1 MLLTKMLRPPPAL
14 PTIMMNPKSR
24 KHEIERQDIL
34 EQILDFLCSSIG
46 SLTNPSKIA
55 NTLKSKNAAG
65 VSPNTIQ
72 AYIGHLEDAFLFSAA
87 LSDEETCRLILE
99 MILQQPLPRVTVQ
112 AERERIQSTQAQ
124 PVSSV

>member
-1 MLLTKMLRPPPAL
+1 MAHKKFQNL
-14 PTIMMNPKSR
+14 N
-24 KHEIERQDIL
+24 
-34 EQILDFLCSSIG
+34 
-46 SLTNPSKIA
+46 
-55 NTLKSKNAAG
+55 LK
-65 VSPNTIQ
+65 
-72 AYIGHLEDAFLFSAA
+72 DAFLFSAA